1 MFLKFSKADI
11 LNSPLVY
18 PETGALGYTILTRPH
33 FIRGGDKDTDTVT
46 ESEDEDGETR
56 RTLIFNKLGETIAEI
71 GWKGRQPIEIV
82 IGQEKVIGAKGM
94 FGCSS
99 AILSRNVLG
108 IPTRFDTEYFW
119 MAAPDGLTLL
129 DYDSNQTK
137 GSFHSNSMRVGER
150 FITAPIPGLGHDYLE
165 FEPHPLASTEELI
178 VTFILMEVLR
188 RSRFNPHTDSSDR
201 SKLWRSTPLA
211 NWGRRLR
218 RKSI

>member
-1 MFLKFSKADI
+1 MFLKFSKSDI

-18 PETGALGYTILTRPH
+18 PETGALGYTILTRSH
-33 FIRGGDKDTDTVT
+33 FIRDSDKDSDT
-46 ESEDEDGETR
+46 ESEDDHGGNR

-82 IGQEKVIGAKGM
+82 IGQEKIIGAKGM

-119 MAAPDGLTLL
+119 MAAPGGLTLL

-137 GSFHSNSMRVGER
+137 GSFHSSSMRVGER
-150 FITAPIPGLGHDYLE
+150 FITAPIPSLGHDYLE

-178 VTFILMEVLR
+178 VSFILMEVLR
-188 RSRFNPHTDSSDR
+188 RSRFNLHMDLSDR
-201 SKLWRSTPLA
+201 SKLWRNTPLA

-218 RKSI
+218 RRSI